1 MSEARAQSPA
11 DPVQGSAG
19 QRPRTQRLRQLRLLA
34 QFLRP
39 YRLYIAGALAALI
52 VAASTVLVF
61 GVGLR
66 WLVDNGFSSGNTDL
80 LDRALLLL
88 FGVIAVMAMATFA
101 RAFMVSWLGE
111 RIAADIRAAVF
122 GNVLRLTPSFYEIT
136 PIGEVL
142 SRLTTDTTLLQTIV
156 GSSASMALRNVL
168 MFFGGTIMMV
178 VTSPKLTGLVALVV
192 PLVLVPVLVYGRR
205 VRRFS
210 RASQD
215 RIGDIGAYIDETLN
229 AIQTVQSFGHEP
241 HDVRRF
247 GNRVEEAFR
256 TAISRVRAR
265 SIMAAMVILLIFGA
279 IGVILWIGGRDMMA
293 GRITAGELSA
303 FVFYAVVVAGSVGAI
318 SEFIGDLQRA
328 SGASERLFEL
338 LAAEPSVAAPASPLP
353 LPDPAKGEIIFDDV
367 SFDYPSRPDDPAL
380 EHFSLEIAGG
390 EKVALVGPS
399 GAGKSTVFQ
408 LLLRFHDPRT
418 GVIRFDGVPL
428 THADQTALRA
438 RIGLV
443 PQEPVIFANNVTENI
458 RYGRPGASDAEVRD
472 AADAAAALEFIERLP
487 DGFATHLGERGVR
500 LSGGQRQRIA
510 IARAVLRDPALLL
523 LDEATSALDAESER
537 MVQRALNDLMAG
549 RTTIV
554 IAHRL
559 ATVKKADRIVII
571 DQGQIVAT
579 GTHDTLKRQGG
590 LYARLAALQFDAS
603 GESEGEGDKT

>member
-1 MSEARAQSPA
+1 MSETRVQSPA
-11 DPVQGSAG
+11 DPLRGDADRRSRG
-19 QRPRTQRLRQLRLLA
+19 QRLRQLRLLA
-34 QFLRP
+34 RFLRP
-39 YRLYIAGALAALI
+39 YRLQIAAALAALI

-66 WLVDNGFSSGNTDL
+66 WLVDKGFSGGNTDL
-80 LDRALLLL
+80 LDQALLLL
-88 FGVIAVMAMATFA
+88 FGIIAVMALATFA

-122 GNVLRLTPSFYEIT
+122 GNVLRLSPSFYEVT

-168 MFFGGTIMMV
+168 MLFGGTIMMV

-192 PLVLVPVLVYGRR
+192 PLVMVPVLVYGRR
-205 VRRFS
+205 VRRLS

-247 GNRVEEAFR
+247 SGRVEDAFR
-256 TAISRVRAR
+256 TAVMRIRAR
-265 SIMAAMVILLIFGA
+265 STLAAMVILLIFGA

-318 SEFIGDLQRA
+318 AEFIGDLQRA

-338 LAAEPSVAAPASPLP
+338 LAAEPSVAPPKSPLP
-353 LPDPAKGEIIFDDV
+353 LPEPARGEIIFDDV
-367 SFDYPSRPDDPAL
+367 GFVYPSRPDDPAL
-380 EHFSLEIAGG
+380 EHFSLQIAGG

-408 LLLRFHDPRT
+408 LLLRFYDPAT
-418 GVIRFDGVPL
+418 VVIRFDGVPL
-428 THADQTALRA
+428 ASVEQSALRA

-443 PQEPVIFANNVTENI
+443 PQDPVIFADNVAENI
-458 RYGRPGASDAEVRD
+458 RYGRPEASDAEVRE
-472 AADAAAALEFIERLP
+472 AAEAAAALEFIDRLP

-559 ATVKKADRIVII
+559 ATVKKADRIVVI
-571 DQGQIVAT
+571 DQGRIVAT
-579 GTHDTLKRQGG
+579 GTHDKLKRQGG
-590 LYARLAALQFDAS
+590 LYARLAALQFDSAD
-603 GESEGEGDKT
+603 EAE

>member
-11 DPVQGSAG
+11 DPLRDDAD
-19 QRPRTQRLRQLRLLA
+19 QRSRGQRLRQLRLLVR
-34 QFLRP
+34 FLRP
-39 YRLYIAGALAALI
+39 YRLQIAVALAALI

-66 WLVDNGFSSGNTDL
+66 WLVDKGFSGGNTEL
-80 LDRALLLL
+80 LDQALLLL
-88 FGVIAVMAMATFA
+88 FGIIAVMALATFA

-122 GNVLRLTPSFYEIT
+122 GNVLRLTPSFYEVT

-168 MFFGGTIMMV
+168 MLFGGTIMMV

-192 PLVLVPVLVYGRR
+192 PFVMVPVMVYGRR
-205 VRRFS
+205 VRRLS

-229 AIQTVQSFGHEP
+229 AIQTVQSFGHEL
-241 HDVRRF
+241 HDERRF
-247 GNRVEEAFR
+247 SGRVEDAFR
-256 TAISRVRAR
+256 TAVSRIRAR
-265 SIMAAMVILLIFGA
+265 STLAAMVIMLIFGA

-318 SEFIGDLQRA
+318 AEFIGDLQRA

-338 LAAEPSVAAPASPLP
+338 LAAEPSVAPPKTPLP
-353 LPDPAKGEIIFDDV
+353 LPEPAKGEIHLDDV
-367 SFDYPSRPDDPAL
+367 GFVYPSRPDDPAL
-380 EHFSLEIAGG
+380 KHFSLKIAGG

-418 GVIRFDGVPL
+418 GVIRFDDVPL
-428 THADQTALRA
+428 TRADQSALRA

-443 PQEPVIFANNVTENI
+443 PQDPVIFADNVTENI
-458 RYGRPGASDAEVRD
+458 RYGRPEASDSEVRE
-472 AADAAAALEFIERLP
+472 AAEAAAALEFIDRLP

-559 ATVKKADRIVII
+559 ATVKKADRIVVI
-571 DQGQIVAT
+571 DHGRIVAT
-579 GTHDTLKRQGG
+579 GTHDKLKRQGG
-590 LYARLAALQFDAS
+590 LYARLAALQFDTA
-603 GESEGEGDKT
+603 GEPGRDPK

>member
-1 MSEARAQSPA
+1 MSDAHAQSPA
-11 DPVQGSAG
+11 DPLPGSAG
-19 QRPRTQRLRQLRLLA
+19 QPPRGQRLRQLRLMGR
-34 QFLRP
+34 FLRP
-39 YRLYIAGALAALI
+39 YRLHIAGALAALI

-66 WLVDNGFSSGNTDL
+66 WLVDKGFSSGDTDL
-80 LDRALLLL
+80 LDQALLLL
-88 FGVIAVMAMATFA
+88 FGVIAVMAVATFA

-111 RIAADIRAAVF
+111 RVAADIRAAVF
-122 GNVLRLTPSFYEIT
+122 GNVLRLTPSFYEVT

-168 MFFGGTIMMV
+168 MLFGGTIMMV

-192 PLVLVPVLVYGRR
+192 PLVMVPVLVYGRR
-205 VRRFS
+205 VRRLS

-241 HDVRRF
+241 HDERRF
-247 GNRVEEAFR
+247 AGRVEDAFR
-256 TAISRVRAR
+256 TAVARIRAR
-265 SIMAAMVILLIFGA
+265 STLAAMVIMLIFGA

-293 GRITAGELSA
+293 GRISAGELSA

-318 SEFIGDLQRA
+318 AEFIGDLQRA

-338 LAAEPSVAAPASPLP
+338 LEAEPSVAQIGNPLALPAPA
-353 LPDPAKGEIIFDDV
+353 AGEIILDDV
-367 SFDYPSRPDDPAL
+367 GFVYPSRPDDPAL
-380 EHFSLEIAGG
+380 KNFSLTIAGG
-390 EKVALVGPS
+390 EKIALVGPS
-399 GAGKSTVFQ
+399 GAGKTTVFQ
-408 LLLRFHDPRT
+408 LLLRFHDPKS

-428 THADQTALRA
+428 TQADQRDLRA

-443 PQEPVIFANNVTENI
+443 PQDPVIFADNVAENI
-458 RYGRPGASDAEVRD
+458 RYGRPEASDDEVRE
-472 AADAAAALEFIERLP
+472 AARAAAALEFIDRLP

-549 RTTIV
+549 RTSIV

-559 ATVKKADRIVII
+559 ATVKKADRIVVM

-579 GTHDTLKRQGG
+579 GTHDKLKRQGG
-590 LYARLAALQFDAS
+590 LYARLAALQFDTG
-603 GESEGEGDKT
+603 GEAGD

>member
-1 MSEARAQSPA
+1 M
-11 DPVQGSAG
+11 
-19 QRPRTQRLRQLRLLA
+19 RQLRLLV

-39 YRLYIAGALAALI
+39 YRLHIAGALAALI

-66 WLVDNGFSSGNTDL
+66 WLVDKGFSGGNTDL
-80 LDRALLLL
+80 LDQALLLL
-88 FGVIAVMAMATFA
+88 FGVIAVMSMATFA
-101 RAFMVSWLGE
+101 RSFMVSWLGE
-111 RIAADIRAAVF
+111 RVAADIRAAVF

-168 MFFGGTIMMV
+168 MLFGGTIMMV

-192 PLVLVPVLVYGRR
+192 PFVMVPVLVYGRR
-205 VRRFS
+205 VRRLS

-215 RIGDIGAYIDETLN
+215 RIGDIGAYIEETLN
-229 AIQTVQSFGHEP
+229 AIQTVQSFSHEP

-247 GNRVEEAFR
+247 SGRVEEAFR
-256 TAISRVRAR
+256 TAISRIRAR
-265 SIMAAMVILLIFGA
+265 STLAAMVILLIFGA
-279 IGVILWIGGRDMMA
+279 IGVILWIGGRDLMA

-318 SEFIGDLQRA
+318 AEFIGDLQRA

-338 LAAEPSVAAPASPLP
+338 LATEPSVVPPKNPLP
-353 LPDPAKGEIIFDDV
+353 LPVPAKGEIILDDV
-367 SFDYPSRPDDPAL
+367 GFVYPSRPGDAAL
-380 EHFSLEIAGG
+380 DHFSLKIAGG

-428 THADQTALRA
+428 YRADQTELRA

-443 PQEPVIFANNVTENI
+443 PQEPVIFADNIAENI
-458 RYGRPGASDAEVRD
+458 RYGRPEASDAEVRE
-472 AADAAAALEFIERLP
+472 AAEAAAALEFIDRLP
-487 DGFATHLGERGVR
+487 DGFSTHLGERGVR

-537 MVQRALNDLMAG
+537 MVQRALRDLMAG

-559 ATVKKADRIVII
+559 ATVKNADRIVVI
-571 DQGQIVAT
+571 DHGKIVAT
-579 GTHDTLKRQGG
+579 GTHDKLKRQGG
-590 LYARLAALQFDAS
+590 LYARLAALQFDAT
-603 GESEGEGDKT
+603 GEADGDAK